1 MCNLKIESLIGLQLL
16 KSRLSQYSCNLEEG
30 VKMAPTNLTW
40 HLKFFWLFA
49 ERCSIIPIVMTLEH
63 KQSLMTVCFMRALKI
78 PTENSLYI
86 KRWLLKI
93 FTALSFPD
101 QGLPVM
107 DEDFTQ
113 FLGQSLQILEVWS
126 ASSCGK
132 KINTLFLSLSL
143 SGGQLLLKNQ
153 NLTEQW
159 FFFFLRG
166 VYALQL
172 ILHLCLQQRTHTG
185 LVVLQFPG
193 PHKWI
198 VSYTHHPPPKG
209 VWKVHL

>member
-1 MCNLKIESLIGLQLL
+1 MTFK
-16 KSRLSQYSCNLEEG
+16 
-30 VKMAPTNLTW
+30 V
-40 HLKFFWLFA
+40 FWLFA
-49 ERCSIIPIVMTLEH
+49 ERCPIIPTVMTLEH
-63 KQSLMTVCFMRALKI
+63 KQSLMTVCFMWALKI
-78 PTENSLYI
+78 PTENSLDI

-107 DEDFTQ
+107 DEYFTQ

-126 ASSCGK
+126 AFSCWK

-159 FFFFLRG
+159 FSLEEFMYCSVRG
-166 VYALQL
+166 T
-172 ILHLCLQQRTHTG
+172 LCLQHRTHSG
-185 LVVLQFPG
+185 LVVLHFPG
-193 PHKWI
+193 PQKWI
-198 VSYTHHPPPKG
+198 VPCT
-209 VWKVHL
+209 

>member
-1 MCNLKIESLIGLQLL
+1 MIESLIGLQLL

-93 FTALSFPD
+93 FTALPFPD

-159 FFFFLRG
+159 FFFSLEGFMRCSLYCICACSKEHTLDWWFCNSQGHLNELFLTPTTL
-166 VYALQL
+166 YQ
-172 ILHLCLQQRTHTG
+172 
-185 LVVLQFPG
+185 
-193 PHKWI
+193 
-198 VSYTHHPPPKG
+198 
-209 VWKVHL
+209 KVCGKCICS